1 MLILASG
8 SPRRKELLDLTGRA
22 YRCIPSEAEEGVPEG
37 TEPQDVPELLAVKK
51 AEAVL
56 ASHPD
61 DIVIGADTLVEL
73 DGQILGKP
81 STPPEAVEMLR
92 RLSGNT
98 HMVYTGVAILSAA
111 RREHFTTVTKVEFYS
126 LTEEEIQDYVA
137 TGEPMDKAG
146 GYGIQ
151 GKGALLVKRIHGD
164 FYTVMGLPIGEVERH
179 LRRFEQESPEKQ

>member
-8 SPRRKELLDLTGRA
+8 SPRRRELLELTGRP
-22 YRCIPSEAEEGVPEG
+22 YQCIPSEAEEGVPEG
-37 TEPQDVPELLAVKK
+37 TEPQDVPEFLAVKK

-56 ASHPD
+56 ETHPQ
-61 DIVIGADTLVEL
+61 DIVIGADTIVEL

-81 STPPEAVEMLR
+81 STPEEAVQMLR
-92 RLSGNT
+92 QLSGNT
-98 HMVYTGVAILSAA
+98 HMVYTGVAILSAE
-111 RREHFTTVTKVEFYS
+111 RREHFTTVTKVEFYN
-126 LTEEEIQDYVA
+126 LTEEEIQAYVA

-151 GKGALLVKRIHGD
+151 GKGALVVKRIHGD

-179 LRRFEQESPEKQ
+179 LRRFDPEKS